1 VIKLQHQ
8 KKIGEKMS
16 IKQRALNL
24 LMQLMKKT
32 VQVVGGSK
40 STAILAQISEDIAP
54 VLIEETELGRIS
66 FFCPGKIPEWRAR
79 TLLTKEP
86 ETIEWI
92 NGFNKTDI
100 FWDIGAN
107 VGVYSLYAALRG
119 LSVLAF
125 EPSPSNYYILGRNIE
140 INKMDES
147 ISAYCIALNNMTK
160 LDSFYMANTEL
171 GGALNS
177 FGEAR
182 DWQGKTFEASLKQAM
197 VGFSINDFIQQF
209 NPPFP
214 NHIKIDVDGIEDNII
229 KGANDTLKDIRLKS
243 ILVELDTARKEYT
256 EEIIIILK
264 KAGLVLSKKE
274 HAPMFDGGKF
284 ENVYNHIFTRS

>member
-1 VIKLQHQ
+1 
-8 KKIGEKMS
+8 MS
-16 IKQRALNL
+16 IKQKALNL
-24 LMQLMKKT
+24 STQLLKKT
-32 VQVVGGSK
+32 VQVVGRSK

-54 VLIEETELGRIS
+54 ILIEETEFGRIS
-66 FFCPGKIPEWRAR
+66 FFCPGKIPEWRAK

-100 FWDIGAN
+100 LWDIGAN

-125 EPSPSNYYILGRNIE
+125 EPSPSNYYLLGRNIE
-140 INKMDES
+140 INKMDEN
-147 ISAYCIALNNMTK
+147 ISAYCIALNNVTK

-182 DWQGKTFEASLKQAM
+182 DWQGKVFDASLKQAM
-197 VGFSINDFIQQF
+197 VGFSLDDFIEQF

-214 NHIKIDVDGIEDNII
+214 NHIKIDVDGIEDSII
-229 KGANDTLKDIRLKS
+229 KGANETLKDNRLKS
-243 ILVELDTARKEYT
+243 VLIELNTERKEYT
-256 EEIIIILK
+256 GEVTGIIEN
-264 KAGLVLSKKE
+264 AGLALSKKE
-274 HAPMFDGGKF
+274 HAPIFDCGQFK
-284 ENVYNHIFTRS
+284 NVFNHIFIRS